1 MKTTIITASETK
13 SWSEWLHKL
22 PVQEQ
27 DVMSTPEWYRF
38 FEGVGYGEALCFCG
52 EEEGRIALYPF
63 LRNSINA
70 LGYELEEDYYDIQG
84 APGYNG
90 ILSTTED
97 RRFLQRYR
105 ENFNGWCAEN
115 NIIAEFS
122 RCNPVT
128 GNHRRLPAAAIFEAN
143 ISIIVT
149 LQPEEEIFIN
159 YDRSRRK
166 KIRKAER
173 EGLSV
178 QVFTGES
185 IAEEMLK
192 AFAGIY
198 SDTMDRNKADP
209 EYRHDLHFFRTA
221 AESMRSQLLFFF
233 TMYQNAPVSALAVVA
248 GSAAAY
254 SWLGGTL
261 SEYYPLRPNDIL
273 MDRIIDHLRGK
284 GLQHYCLGGGLT
296 PGDSIFGFK
305 RSFAVNGEVPFFI
318 AKKIHRPDVYGEI
331 LQQWQSKHPEMA
343 KIYQNRILGY
353 RETNP
358 TNY

>member
-1 MKTTIITASETK
+1 MMKTTIIAASETK
-13 SWSEWLHKL
+13 SWSQWMHKL
-22 PVQEQ
+22 PAQEQ

-70 LGYELEEDYYDIQG
+70 LGYKLEEDYYDIQG

-97 RRFLQRYR
+97 PGFLQRYR

-149 LQPEEEIFIN
+149 LQPEEEIHIN
-159 YDRSRRK
+159 YDRSRHK

-173 EGLSV
+173 EGLTV

-185 IAEEMLK
+185 IAEEMLR

-198 SDTMDRNKADP
+198 SDTMDRNIADP
-209 EYRHDLHFFRTA
+209 EYRHDLQFFCAA

-233 TMYQNAPVSALAVVA
+233 TIYQKAPVSGLAVVA
-248 GSAAAY
+248 GSTTAY

-284 GLQHYCLGGGLT
+284 GLHHYCLGGGLT
-296 PGDSIFGFK
+296 PGDGIFGFK
-305 RSFAVNGEVPFFI
+305 RSFAVNGERPFHI
-318 AKKIHRPDVYGEI
+318 LKMIHNEAVYNEV
-331 LQQWQSKHPEMA
+331 LNQWQQQNPESFGKHGA
-343 KIYQNRILGY
+343 RILGY
-353 RETNP
+353 REV
-358 TNY
+358 